1 MSKIKNKTFIK
12 WLEVSCL
19 CRLITKRCLISLNYK
34 AHKYIL
40 MLLKIKIFSGREIK
54 PRRKKP
60 CNIKSEW
67 EISI

>member
-1 MSKIKNKTFIK
+1 
-12 WLEVSCL
+12 
-19 CRLITKRCLISLNYK
+19 
-34 AHKYIL
+34 

-67 EISI
+67 EISIRAHDLIK